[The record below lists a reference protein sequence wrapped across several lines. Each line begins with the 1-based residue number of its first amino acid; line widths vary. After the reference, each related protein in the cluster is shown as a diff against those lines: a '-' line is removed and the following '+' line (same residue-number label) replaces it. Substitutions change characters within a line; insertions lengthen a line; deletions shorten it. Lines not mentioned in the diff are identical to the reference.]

1 MKKPPIYYLG
11 TSLIIISLM
20 IFAYIFYPLV
30 RAYYFPPS
38 LTDFKRA
45 EYTLIIPKIHAI
57 GRVIEDVDPWNES
70 VYRDLLKIG
79 IGQAKGF
86 AHPDESGPV
95 FIFAHSSGTPWEIT
109 HYNTVFL
116 RLAELKKN
124 DDVQIWYKGKEYHYT
139 VMRTQEVYPTE
150 VNVVRDEKEADLI
163 LQTCT
168 PLGTDWKRLLVFAKK
183 IKAKE

>member
-1 MKKPPIYYLG
+1 L
-11 TSLIIISLM
+11 
-20 IFAYIFYPLV
+20 
-30 RAYYFPPS
+30 
-38 LTDFKRA
+38 
-45 EYTLIIPKIHAI
+45 
-57 GRVIEDVDPWNES
+57 
-70 VYRDLLKIG
+70 
-79 IGQAKGF
+79 
-86 AHPDESGPV
+86 PD
-95 FIFAHSSGTPWEIT
+95 T
-109 HYNTVFL
+109 YFL